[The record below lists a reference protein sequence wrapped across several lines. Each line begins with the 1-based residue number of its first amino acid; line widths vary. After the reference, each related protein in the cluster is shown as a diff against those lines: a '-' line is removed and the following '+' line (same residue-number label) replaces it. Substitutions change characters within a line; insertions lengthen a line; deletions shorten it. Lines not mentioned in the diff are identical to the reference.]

1 MKLAL
6 TAWNNRIAPVFDSAG
21 SLLVLEMQNGICQ
34 HRETVSIAGKD
45 LAEKARTLRNHGV
58 SELICGAISYEAE
71 SLVRLQGIS
80 IFPFIAGDLEMVI
93 QAWCQHRL
101 GRKEFS
107 MPGCMPVR
115 RRQGQ
120 RRGWY
125 HGMPPYQ
132 TWR

>member
-34 HRETVSIAGKD
+34 HRETMSLTGMD
-45 LAEKARTLRNHGV
+45 LAEKASILRKLGV
-58 SELICGAISYEAE
+58 SELICGAISIEAE
-71 SLVRLQGIS
+71 SLVRLEGIS
-80 IFPFIAGDLEMVI
+80 LYPFVAGELEMVI

-115 RRQGQ
+115 RRHGQ
-120 RRGWY
+120 HRGWR
-125 HGMPPYQ
+125 HGIAPYQ
-132 TWR
+132 TWL